1 MVRTLRGLEAI
12 ARAEVAAVL
21 GPAAVT
27 TEHRTLRFSVRRL
40 DERLLDLGT
49 VDDAFLVLGDVDG
62 IDHRRSALDALIQL
76 ARTIDAP
83 GTVAALAALRPIG
96 PPTPGATSAASGQT
110 AAATSVSA
118 RAKPRGSSRA
128 IGFDLTAS
136 FIGRRNYSRFEVE
149 DRVGHAIAAATGWA
163 YGPRSPQMP
172 VPRASLSIRVHIL
185 HERATLAVRLG
196 ERPLHRRAYRLESR
210 PGALHPPLAR
220 ALCLVAEPAP
230 GDVLVDPTCGVGT
243 IPIEAAFVEPRVVA
257 AGFDLDRP
265 AVRAARANAHR
276 AGVDARFVVADASRL
291 PIADRS
297 VAQRRRQS
305 PVGSVGRR
313 RRTTART
320 RRRPV
325 GRDVRVLGAGSR
337 LVALLPAGR
346 QAPAAEVVAHVRVRG
361 AEAAIW
367 SSQ

>member
-1 MVRTLRGLEAI
+1 MHRSPGPASACARLPIMVRTLRGLEAI
-12 ARAEVAAVL
+12 SRAEVAAVL
-21 GPAAVT
+21 GPAVVT

-49 VDDAFLVLGDVDG
+49 VDDAFLVLADVDG

-96 PPTPGATSAASGQT
+96 PPTLGETSAASGQT
-110 AAATSVSA
+110 AAATSVST
-118 RAKPRGSSRA
+118 RAKPRASSRA

-210 PGALHPPLAR
+210 PGALRGRRRHAPP
-220 ALCLVAEPAP
+220 
-230 GDVLVDPTCGVGT
+230 
-243 IPIEAAFVEPRVVA
+243 
-257 AGFDLDRP
+257 DRRP
-265 AVRAARANAHR
+265 KR
-276 AGVDARFVVADASRL
+276 G
-291 PIADRS
+291 PP
-297 VAQRRRQS
+297 RRQS

-325 GRDVRVLGAGSR
+325 GRDVPRARRGRPPGRAAPGGSPGARGRGRRARPRARSRGGDLVQSVAEHRGAVADPLPERRRAAHLGALDQFVLAQLAR
-337 LVALLPAGR
+337 V
-346 QAPAAEVVAHVRVRG
+346 EAH
-361 AEAAIW
+361 
-367 SSQ
+367 